1 MYNLIF
7 KRRSVRFF
15 KDTDISKVD
24 MREILRAGMWAPSA
38 KNRQPWKFIV
48 VKGESKKTALALME
62 KGIER
67 SEKGEGVL
75 AGAPEL
81 FTNARFTL
89 QCMKQA
95 PVLVFIV
102 NPQGRPL
109 TDNWTAAEKSTNFP
123 TYRPSAPLPKTW
135 PSRLPPWASEAC
147 GSATSSSPTMNSM
160 TGWAKGKW
168 SWPCPSAT
176 PTTTPA
182 PWQERAKTTSSKSGS
197 ENSKKHGPAAVLF

>member
-1 MYNLIF
+1 MLEAIY
-7 KRRSVRFF
+7 KRRSIRHFLQ
-15 KDTDISKVD
+15 KPIPQEDLDQ
-24 MREILRAGMWAPSA
+24 ILEAGMWAPSA

-109 TDNWTAAEKSTNFP
+109 TDNWTAAEKIHELSDVQAIGAAAENM
-123 TYRPSAPLPKTW
+123 ALQ
-135 PSRLPPWASEAC
+135 
-147 GSATSSSPTMNSM
+147 ATSMGIGSLWIGNIFFAYDELHDWLGEGEMVMAMSFGYPNHN
-160 TGWAKGKW
+160 
-168 SWPCPSAT
+168 PCPLA
-176 PTTTPA
+176 
-182 PWQERAKTTSSKSGS
+182 RKS
-197 ENSKKHGPAAVLF
+197 EDDVIEVRL

>member
-48 VKGESKKTALALME
+48 VKGQSKKTALALME

-75 AGAPEL
+75 AGEPEL

-109 TDNWTAAEKSTNFP
+109 TDNWTAAEKIHELSDVQAIGAAAENM
-123 TYRPSAPLPKTW
+123 ALQ
-135 PSRLPPWASEAC
+135 
-147 GSATSSSPTMNSM
+147 ATSMGIGSLWIGNIFFAYDELHDWLGEGEMVMAMSFGYPNHN
-160 TGWAKGKW
+160 
-168 SWPCPSAT
+168 PCPLA
-176 PTTTPA
+176 
-182 PWQERAKTTSSKSGS
+182 RKS
-197 ENSKKHGPAAVLF
+197 EDDVIEVRL

>member
-109 TDNWTAAEKSTNFP
+109 TDNWTAAEKIHELSDVQ
-123 TYRPSAPLPKTW
+123 AIGAAA
-135 PSRLPPWASEAC
+135 PWASEAC
-147 GSATSSSPTMNSM
+147 GSATSSSPTTNSM